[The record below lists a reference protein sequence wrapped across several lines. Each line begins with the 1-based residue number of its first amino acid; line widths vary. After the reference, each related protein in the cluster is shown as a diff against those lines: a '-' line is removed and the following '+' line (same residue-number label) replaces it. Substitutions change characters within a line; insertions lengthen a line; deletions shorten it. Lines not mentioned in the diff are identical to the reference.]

1 MHLYTM
7 NHWTLILLIIII
19 IRVNLQAQSDTLL
32 KTSIEPI
39 QIKALRIET
48 DQLSAPVSI
57 NVHDVSTLQK
67 VSQQLSLQEY
77 MTNSAG
83 VFMMNANNY
92 AQDLRIS
99 IRGYGARAAFGIR
112 GIKLI
117 VDGIPETTPDGQGQV
132 DNLVLS
138 QIKQIEVIKGPSS
151 SIYGNAS
158 GGVILISSYED
169 FDKNYVE
176 GALTLGSYGMSQY
189 RLSGGWKN
197 EQSKFIMNLA
207 KVSTDGYRAQ
217 SGFESYNISSRLYH
231 QISESTELRFQLN
244 YTDSPT
250 ADDAGGL
257 NADAVEAD
265 RRQARDRN
273 VEFAT
278 GESISQFKVG
288 ANLKTNIKDNLTL
301 DAYTFWSNR
310 KFEGLLPFEFGAWIN
325 LDRQY
330 WGAGTSI
337 NHRIV
342 KGNSVFNNKMGIDI
356 ARQSDQRD
364 RYRNIMGIQGDQTL
378 SQIENFNNVGLY
390 YASDWRIK
398 KWLISV
404 GSRWDINQL
413 SAEDLFLTNGEDSG
427 SRSLNALST
436 SASIGYRVNENQ
448 NLYFSYRY
456 GFETPSLSEIS
467 ANPSGQAGFNKELEA
482 QKSNNVELGWKAIY
496 SRLELDIALFHID
509 TRNELVPFELEAF
522 PDRIFFRNAG
532 TGNRKGIEIAASYD
546 LTEELSISG
555 SYSYADMTY
564 SEFIAGDNDF
574 SGNILPGIPTQFGNL
589 QLSYTDDAFSALLS
603 AQTVGELYAN
613 DANTTLVPGYQLYNF
628 KAGYKLSVQGFTISP
643 FFGINNLLNT
653 IYNDNIRINAFGG
666 RFFEPAPER
675 HFYGGLKVRI

>member
-138 QIKQIEVIKGPSS
+138 QIKQIEVLKGPSS

-158 GGVILISSYED
+158 GGVILISSYAD

-189 RLSGGWKN
+189 GLSGGWKN

-342 KGNSVFNNKMGIDI
+342 KGNSVFNNKIGIDI

-413 SAEDLFLTNGEDSG
+413 SAEDLFLTNGNDSG

-448 NLYFSYRY
+448 NLYFNYRY
-456 GFETPSLSEIS
+456 GFETPSLSELS

-509 TRNELVPFELEAF
+509 IRNELVPFELEAF

-546 LTEELSISG
+546 LTEELSLSG

-628 KAGYKLSVQGFTISP
+628 KAGYKLIVQGFSISP
-643 FFGINNLLNT
+643 FFGINNLLNA